1 MQQQPSILDKAKM
14 GAIMGASVGATMGLL
29 FGSYTVLRFG
39 PGIYINFIGS
49 VFD

>member
-39 PGIYINFIGS
+39 PGNFIGS